1 MVRLYRRR
9 IAKVEYWE
17 AWSDAPGELLVHRGR
32 AGERG
37 IAERIAVA
45 VGGADERLA
54 ALTERQR
61 RRGFREAEA
70 CELGLVLVQWPGERA
85 HGELHGRA
93 VAWMKEVLAWT
104 GLGDYI
110 GFDDSGDLTIMGE
123 AIDSERAADVL
134 ANELETSGLPTEA
147 LIILSAVEDTI
158 HWPPARRGE
167 RFDGP

>member
-9 IAKVEYWE
+9 IARVEYWE
-17 AWSDAPGELLVHRGR
+17 AWTGLPGELVVHRGR

-37 IAERIAVA
+37 VAERIAVA
-45 VGGADERLA
+45 VGDAEERLA
-54 ALTERQR
+54 VLADRQR
-61 RRGFREAEA
+61 RRGFRKAEA

-93 VAWMKEVLAWT
+93 IAWMKDVLAWT

-123 AIDSERAADVL
+123 AIDAELAAEVL
-134 ANELETSGLPTEA
+134 ADELETSGLPTEA
-147 LIILSAVEDTI
+147 LIVLSAVEDTI